1 MELSKGLVEVEEV
14 LKYLVEDERRKI
26 PKEVF
31 DFIAKNKDNTYQ
43 WKIDKSKKLQDQN
56 LSDEAA
62 AILAYINMKYLLN
75 SAQKELMEKFYEL
88 YDKMNNN
95 N

>member
-1 MELSKGLVEVEEV
+1 MELSKSLVEVEEV
-14 LKYLVEDERRKI
+14 LKYLVEDEKRKI

-31 DFIAKNKDNTYQ
+31 DFINKNKDSTYE

-56 LSDEAA
+56 LSDETV

-75 SAQKELMEKFYEL
+75 TKQKELMEQFYEL
-88 YDKMNNN
+88 YDKMNNS
-95 N
+95 

>member
-1 MELSKGLVEVEEV
+1 MELSKSLVEVEEV
-14 LKYLVEDERRKI
+14 LKYLVEDEKRKI

-31 DFIAKNKDNTYQ
+31 DFINQNKDSTYE

-56 LSDEAA
+56 LSDETA

-75 SAQKELMEKFYEL
+75 TKQKELMEHFYEL
-88 YDKMNNN
+88 HDKMNNS
-95 N
+95 